1 MKSIKN
7 YYPAIILLA
16 ILILFSGCNKNVVD
30 TSALYTPISTDVTAN
45 ATLADLQQ
53 GRSLY
58 INNCN
63 SCHALASPDNYT
75 ATQWKTILNTMGPR
89 TGMPA
94 SDILLVNKYLA
105 RGKQ

>member
-1 MKSIKN
+1 MKSNKN
-7 YYPAIILLA
+7 YYPSIILLA
-16 ILILFSGCNKNVVD
+16 LIILFSGCNKNVVD
-30 TSALYTPISTDVTAN
+30 TSALYTPTSTDVTAN
-45 ATLADLQQ
+45 ATLAELQQ

-63 SCHALASPDNYT
+63 SCHALATPDNYT

>member
-1 MKSIKN
+1 MKSNKN
-7 YYPAIILLA
+7 YYPSIILLA
-16 ILILFSGCNKNVVD
+16 LIILFSGCNKNVVD
-30 TSALYTPISTDVTAN
+30 TSALYTPTSTDVTAN

>member
-1 MKSIKN
+1 MKLIKD
-7 YYPAIILLA
+7 YYPAIILLSS
-16 ILILFSGCNKNVVD
+16 IIFFSGCNKNVVD
-30 TSALYTPISTDVTAN
+30 TSALYTPTSSDVTAN
-45 ATLADLQQ
+45 ATLPELQQ
-53 GRSLY
+53 GRVLY

-75 ATQWKTILNTMGPR
+75 AAQWKTILNSMGTR
-89 TGMPA
+89 TSMPA